1 MFQYSIIFLLK
12 YDLYRRVTKLYKNW
26 IAKQGECKMLKNV
39 KSLFPL
45 NLQFFAED
53 ADNGNNAGSNDL
65 NDNGSGVDNA
75 GQNDSSANNQNTTKT
90 FTQEQVSNMMAKEK
104 NEGKRSILKSLGFKT
119 EDEAK
124 KAMELYNALLDSQKS
139 EEQKN
144 QESLQKAN
152 TEKEEYRLRA
162 EQAENKVLCL
172 EHGVDKN
179 SIEDVLAIA
188 YTKVTAGKDLGSVL
202 NEMSK
207 QPKYST
213 FFGSSDN
220 SGTGNEP
227 KHNGTGSSGIKNYGK
242 ELAERTINRNQSEK
256 KSSYF

>member
-1 MFQYSIIFLLK
+1 MSK
-12 YDLYRRVTKLYKNW
+12 
-26 IAKQGECKMLKNV
+26 EV

-53 ADNGNNAGSNDL
+53 ADNGNDTGDNNT
-65 NDNGSGVDNA
+65 NDNGSGSENA
-75 GQNDSSANNQNTTKT
+75 GQNDNSSTENQNATKT

-104 NEGKRSILKSLGFKT
+104 NEGRRSILKTLGFKS

-124 KAMELYNALLDSQKS
+124 KAMELYNALLDSQKT

-152 TEKEEYRLRA
+152 SEKEEYRLRA
-162 EQAENKVLCL
+162 EEAENKVLCL
-172 EHGVDKN
+172 ENGVDKN

-188 YTKVTAGKDLGSVL
+188 RTKVTDNKDLGSVL
-202 NEMSK
+202 KEMSK
-207 QPKYST
+207 QSKYAT
-213 FFGSSDN
+213 FFGSADN
-220 SGTGNEP
+220 SGTGNDP

-242 ELAERTINRNQSEK
+242 ELAERTVNRNQSEK